1 MSEVS
6 MGLLPGPP
14 GAESTPTSNDPGDL
28 DLIKYME
35 ETLMAIAAFNVQGLK
50 SVMMKLDKE
59 SLQDGMTVM
68 VKELDDL
75 FERFNS
81 QQVSVIKK
89 SLQVFAEGGKM
100 DLTEIEKLH
109 DMMDLQEEINI
120 VLDEPLLV
128 PGPMENSTLFLS
140 SSTDEA
146 TSPSRS
152 PQQSRG
158 EQSEQ
163 QKARRRSESW
173 KQAVKGVLTKHRRAR
188 IRYYANVFFAFD
200 LLNQRKLCTAPE
212 IVDGWVGQISTWR

>member
-6 MGLLPGPP
+6 MGLLAVPP

-59 SLQDGMTVM
+59 SLQDGMRVM

-128 PGPMENSTLFLS
+128 PG
-140 SSTDEA
+140 SSTDET
-146 TSPSRS
+146 TSPSHS

-163 QKARRRSESW
+163 QKVRRRSESW

-188 IRYYANVFFAFD
+188 IRENGRD
-200 LLNQRKLCTAPE
+200 LTVKNGEHPKTRVVLKSE
-212 IVDGWVGQISTWR
+212 STKERLRTILR

>member
-1 MSEVS
+1 
-6 MGLLPGPP
+6 
-14 GAESTPTSNDPGDL
+14 
-28 DLIKYME
+28 
-35 ETLMAIAAFNVQGLK
+35 
-50 SVMMKLDKE
+50 
-59 SLQDGMTVM
+59 MTVM

-163 QKARRRSESW
+163 QKVRRRSESW